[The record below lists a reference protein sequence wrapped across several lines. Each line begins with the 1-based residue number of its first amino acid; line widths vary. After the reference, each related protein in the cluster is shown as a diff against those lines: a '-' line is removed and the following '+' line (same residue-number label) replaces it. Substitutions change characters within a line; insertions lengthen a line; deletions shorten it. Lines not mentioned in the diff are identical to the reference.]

1 MKILMVI
8 IRWKGGV
15 GRVAENQKR
24 VFEKFGH
31 EVNIISRE
39 DDLKCFSTRKAWREL
54 RRAVDKQDYDILYIQ
69 DWSCA
74 LPLLTYKNAFVNFN
88 GFENSNPR
96 MQKLVAMIQKKKL
109 TVISGKLKA
118 AFQKATL
125 AHVGVDLDKFK
136 NLELE
141 REPGTIGFANFPT
154 DDYNYLKIKKA
165 IEESGLELVDTNMN
179 LSAEEMV
186 EFYNKLEYF
195 ISLPPLGAGFNM
207 SWVEAMACDVPKII
221 GNHNGVGKTLD
232 ITHVEDYSSISEAIK
247 KAVDNRPYKINEDFN
262 WESQGKLILNLF
274 ERNRR

>member
-24 VFEKFGH
+24 VFEKLGH
-31 EVNIISRE
+31 EVKVISRE
-39 DDLKCFSTRKAWREL
+39 DDLKCFTTRDGWREL
-54 RRAVDKQDYDILYIQ
+54 RRAVDKEGYDILYVQ

-74 LPLLTYKNAFVNFN
+74 IPLLAYKNVFVNFN
-88 GFENSNPR
+88 GVEATHPR
-96 MQKLVAMIQKKKL
+96 LQKIVAMAQRKKL
-109 TVISGKLKA
+109 TVISGQLKTI
-118 AFQKATL
+118 FPNATL

-141 REPGTIGFANFPT
+141 RKPGTIGFANFPT
-154 DDYNYLKIKKA
+154 NDYNYSKIKKA
-165 IEESGLELVDTNMN
+165 AEETGLEFVEIKMK
-179 LSAEEMV
+179 LSADEMV

-195 ISLPPLGAGFNM
+195 ISLPLVGAGFNM
-207 SWVEAMACDVPKII
+207 SWVEAMACNVPKII
-221 GNHNGVGKTLD
+221 GNYNGVGKSLD
-232 ITHVEDYSSISEAIK
+232 ITHVESHSSVSEAIK